1 MARKCTYCG
10 NSGHNSRTCN
20 HSFSSTTGG
29 SSGIKLFGV
38 QLDDNQYSSSSCMDY
53 LLSLSAAASLSSS
66 SLVGANKN
74 SHEIS
79 YSYLTAGASSSGLMS
94 TIKDNNK
101 GLAWSE
107 EEHRIFL
114 EGLEK
119 LGKGNWRGISRCF
132 VRTRTPTQV
141 ASHAQKY
148 FLRRNTFRSRKHRL
162 TLANEGTR
170 NSDAVV
176 LSHWLASATSTNC
189 TSIQSAAAPDL
200 ELKLATPSPSL

>member
-20 HSFSSTTGG
+20 HS
-29 SSGIKLFGV
+29 
-38 QLDDNQYSSSSCMDY
+38 
-53 LLSLSAAASLSSS
+53 
-66 SLVGANKN
+66 ANKN

-79 YSYLTAGASSSGLMS
+79 YSYLTSGASSSGLMS

-114 EGLEK
+114 EGMEK

-148 FLRRNTFRSRKHRL
+148 FLRQTRRRNTFRSRKHRL

-189 TSIQSAAAPDL
+189 TSIQGAAAPDL